1 MITPIMQSG
10 SVNNEPMRK
19 LFLDPL
25 IKALEEEEGAA
36 VLDMARRE
44 LVDRVVRPFLGNLAM
59 GAFEARYG
67 GGEADWRGVWESVVK
82 DAAS

>member
-1 MITPIMQSG
+1 VQ
-10 SVNNEPMRK
+10 NEDAEGELMRR

-36 VLDMARRE
+36 VLDMARGE
-44 LVDRVVRPFLGNLAM
+44 LVDRVIRPFLGGLAM

-67 GGEADWRGVWESVVK
+67 GGESDWRGMWDSVVK